1 MSNISLQNVNVFY
14 PSPAVKTRPLGAEKP
29 LADFPGLNSGVCSR
43 VFDGETQVLKNVH
56 LEFKNHNTTAVVGP
70 SGSGK
75 STLLQLINGLVKPNS
90 GLVTVFGK
98 AINYNQLPA
107 LRKQIGYAV
116 QGTWLF
122 PHMTIRE
129 NITLLAKLEQWS
141 AEKIEKRLNEL
152 VDLVELWPHLL
163 DRYPYQLSGGQ
174 QQRVGLCRAM
184 MLNPEILLLDETF
197 GALDPIT
204 KHEIHEEF
212 LRVQR
217 VSDRTV
223 LLVTHDVQEAMK
235 LAKRLIVLHE
245 GKILQHDDVEVV
257 LKKPANAF
265 VEQLLSSQL
274 ERVSL

>member
-217 VSDRTV
+217 VTDRTV

>member
-152 VDLVELWPHLL
+152 VDIVELWPHLL

-217 VSDRTV
+217 VTDRTV